1 MRILITGASGAIG
14 WATVLRLAA
23 EGHDLVLHTH
33 RKQHELEQM
42 IRQLP
47 VTTEIVTGDL
57 SDRENLTAFCEG
69 LPSVEG
75 FVHIAGTSFSGLLV
89 DQSRSSVESMMTLH
103 VESLIRIAQTLTSR
117 KAFSASLSIVVVSS
131 VLGEF
136 GVAGEVVY
144 STCKAAQL
152 GFVKSF
158 SKELGAMNGR
168 VNAVTPG
175 WIETPMNAVFS
186 AEDRDL
192 ALAEIPAGRFG
203 RVEEVASAITYLMGQ
218 DATYMN
224 GAVLKIDGGWM

>member
-23 EGHDLVLHTH
+23 EGHDLILHTH

-136 GVAGEVVY
+136 GAAGEVVY

-218 DATYMN
+218 DAAYMN

>member
-23 EGHDLVLHTH
+23 EGHDLILHTH

-203 RVEEVASAITYLMGQ
+203 RVDEVASAITYLMGQ